1 MMGGAFDP
9 RLRAVSIAVVLV
21 AISGAISAV
30 QPTILRSVVRPLVNE
45 SGLSPVSIA
54 VNFLYNYGLALVVGV
69 LFLHLSGR
77 GVAYFDIG
85 PLTRRGVGYAI
96 AGVLIRLV
104 AEVGIGVANSLFG
117 LTPSGSD
124 SLALILSG
132 GTATI
137 VTGVLLVVLFA
148 VPAEELFYRNVIQKR
163 LDEGLPSPVAVV
175 LAALLFALSH
185 VPTYYSPNPV
195 LMASP
200 FASNLVGGLVYGSIY
215 ARTKN
220 IAPAVLAHALYNTIG
235 IGLAVV

>member
-1 MMGGAFDP
+1 MGFP
-9 RLRAVSIAVVLV
+9 FS
-21 AISGAISAV
+21 SS
-30 QPTILRSVVRPLVNE
+30 
-45 SGLSPVSIA
+45 
-54 VNFLYNYGLALVVGV
+54 
-69 LFLHLSGR
+69 
-77 GVAYFDIG
+77 
-85 PLTRRGVGYAI
+85 
-96 AGVLIRLV
+96 
-104 AEVGIGVANSLFG
+104 